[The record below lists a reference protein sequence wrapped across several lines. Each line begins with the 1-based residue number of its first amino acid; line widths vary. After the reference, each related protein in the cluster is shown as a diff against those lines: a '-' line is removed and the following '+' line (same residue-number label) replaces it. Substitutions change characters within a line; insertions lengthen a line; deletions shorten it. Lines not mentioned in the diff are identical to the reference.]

1 LITLVIPTFSLR
13 RKIMATTK
21 PIPEGFQSVTPN
33 LTFKDTKKA
42 LEFYKKALGA
52 TVLEVL
58 PMPDGEGT
66 MHATMKIGNSI
77 LMMGDEM
84 PNCLSA
90 ESLGNTPISLFVY
103 VPDVDTVFKQAVAA
117 GATETMPVMDMFWG
131 DRCGSITDPFAYSW
145 MIGTHT
151 QDLSQEEIIEGSK
164 AFFEM
169 MANQ

>member
-1 LITLVIPTFSLR
+1 
-13 RKIMATTK
+13 MTTTSHM
-21 PIPEGFQSVTPN
+21 PEGFQSVTPN
-33 LTFKDTKKA
+33 MTFKDTKKA

-52 TVLEVL
+52 NVLEVL
-58 PMPDGEGT
+58 PMPGGNGT

-84 PNCLSA
+84 PNCPSA
-90 ESLGNTPISLFVY
+90 ETMGNTPIGLFVY

-117 GATETMPVMDMFWG
+117 GATETMPVSDMFWG
-131 DRCGSITDPFAYSW
+131 DRCGNIKDPFGYSW

-151 QDLSQEEIIEGSK
+151 RDLTPEEIQQGAK

-169 MANQ
+169 MGNQ

>member
-1 LITLVIPTFSLR
+1 
-13 RKIMATTK
+13 MTTAK
-21 PIPEGFQSVTPN
+21 HIPEGFQSVTPN

-42 LEFYKKALGA
+42 LEFYEKALGA

-58 PMPDGEGT
+58 PMPDGKGT

-84 PNCLSA
+84 PNCPSA
-90 ESLGNTPISLFVY
+90 ESLGGTSISLFVY
-103 VPDVDTVFKQAVAA
+103 VPDVDAAFKKAIAA

-131 DRCGSITDPFAYSW
+131 DRCGNLTDPFGYTW
-145 MIGTHT
+145 MIGTHVRDMT
-151 QDLSQEEIIEGSK
+151 PEEIQEGAR

-169 MANQ
+169 MGNQ

>member
-1 LITLVIPTFSLR
+1 
-13 RKIMATTK
+13 MTTNHT
-21 PIPEGFQSVTPN
+21 PEGFQSVTPN

-42 LEFYKKALGA
+42 LEFYEKALGA

-58 PMPDGEGT
+58 PMPDGKGT

-84 PNCLSA
+84 PNCPSA
-90 ESLGNTPISLFVY
+90 ESLGGTSISLFVY
-103 VPDVDTVFKQAVAA
+103 VPDVDAAFKKAIAA

-131 DRCGSITDPFAYSW
+131 DRCGNLTDPFGYTW
-145 MIGTHT
+145 MIGTHVRDMT
-151 QDLSQEEIIEGSK
+151 PEEIQEGAR

-169 MANQ
+169 MGNQ